1 MQGLLS
7 ESWEP
12 RRKPADNV
20 SDLVKF
26 DAREALDSVVRLLEA
41 VGSPTSLSQ
50 KLNNVALFV
59 QRLCPRTRCSILLVD
74 PERGTLNFGAA
85 PHLPEAYNAAI
96 HGVPFGE
103 GVGSCGTAAARRAP
117 VIVADIEHSPLWI
130 NFRDLAKEH
139 GLAACWS
146 TPVMDGGELLG
157 TFAMY
162 YDQPREPTATDLEVL
177 KIAGPL
183 AAVVI
188 RRQQDSDRLRES
200 EERFRAAFDFAAIG
214 KALIGLDGRWVRV
227 NQALCRI
234 VGYSADELMRMDFQS
249 ITHPDDLES
258 DLALVKEMLEGSRLY
273 YQLEKRYVHRAGHA
287 VWVLLSVSM
296 VRDEA
301 GNPRY
306 FISQIQDISDRKRLQ
321 YQLNELTS
329 SEQRRLGQDLHDG
342 LGQELTGLSLLATAF
357 ATRAARAGSELAGD
371 ALALSKL
378 AQNAVATCKDIVH
391 GVSPLTDCQGGLVR
405 GIKELAHRTRELG
418 GKAVRFQ
425 AFEYAEVTLSWGAR
439 SHLYRI
445 TQEALNNAVRHA
457 SAAVVHVIITVAP
470 RNVCIEVVDDGDGIS
485 CEALGGNG
493 AGIGAMRYRAEALN
507 ASLTIHALPRGGTLV
522 RCECPQPTVEPLPA
536 QPG

>member
-20 SDLVKF
+20 SDLAKF
-26 DAREALDSVVRLLEA
+26 DARDALDSVVRLLEA

-74 PERGTLNFGAA
+74 AERGTLNFGAA
-85 PHLPEAYNAAI
+85 PHLPDAYNAAI
-96 HGVPFGE
+96 DGTAYGE

-117 VIVADIEHSPLWI
+117 VIVADIQQSPLWI
-130 NFRDLAKEH
+130 NFRELAQQH

-146 TPVMDGGELLG
+146 TPVLDGSGELLG

-162 YDQPREPTATDLEVL
+162 YDEPREPTATDLDVL

-188 RRQQDSDRLRES
+188 RRQRDSDRLRES
-200 EERFRAAFDFAAIG
+200 EQRFRSAFDFAAIG
-214 KALIGLDGRWVRV
+214 KAMIGLDGRWLRV
-227 NQALCRI
+227 NQALSRI
-234 VGYSADELMRMDFQS
+234 VGYSADELLQMDFQS
-249 ITHPDDLES
+249 ITHPDDLDS
-258 DLALVKEMLEGSRLY
+258 DLALVREMLEGSRLY
-273 YQLEKRYVHRAGHA
+273 YHTEKRYVHRAGHL

-296 VRDEA
+296 VRDDA

-306 FISQIQDISDRKRLQ
+306 FIAQIQDVSDRKRLQ
-321 YQLNELTS
+321 QQLNELTS

-357 ATRAARAGSELAGD
+357 ATRAARAGSELAAD

-391 GVSPLTDCQGGLVR
+391 GVSPLTECQGGLVR
-405 GIKELAHRTRELG
+405 GLKDLANRAKDLSGRI
-418 GKAVRFQ
+418 VRFQ
-425 AFEYAEVTLSWGAR
+425 AFEYAEVTLSWDAR
-439 SHLYRI
+439 NQLYRI
-445 TQEALNNAVRHA
+445 TQEALNNAIRHA
-457 SAAVVHVIITVAP
+457 SASVVHVIITVAP
-470 RNVCIEVVDDGDGIS
+470 KNVCIEVVDDGHGIS
-485 CEALGGNG
+485 GEALDRGS
-493 AGIGAMRYRAEALN
+493 GIGTMRYRADSLN
-507 ASLTIHALPRGGTLV
+507 AALSIQALPRGGTLV
-522 RCECPQPTVEPLPA
+522 RCECPQATPESSP
-536 QPG
+536 

>member
-12 RRKPADNV
+12 RRKLADNV
-20 SDLVKF
+20 SDLAKF

-41 VGSPTSLSQ
+41 VGSPTSLVQ

-59 QRLCPRTRCSILLVD
+59 ERLSPRTRCSILLVD
-74 PERGTLNFGAA
+74 AEHGTLNIGAA

-96 HGVPFGE
+96 HGTCFGE

-130 NFRDLAKEH
+130 NYRDLAREH

-146 TPVMDGGELLG
+146 TPVLDGSGELLG

-188 RRQQDSDRLRES
+188 RRQHDSDRLRES
-200 EERFRAAFDFAAIG
+200 EERFRSAFDFAAIG
-214 KALIGLDGRWVRV
+214 KAMIGLDGRWLRV
-227 NQALCRI
+227 NQAMQRI
-234 VGYSADELMRMDFQS
+234 VGYSADELLQMDFQS
-249 ITHPDDLES
+249 VTHPDDLDT
-258 DLALVKEMLEGSRLY
+258 DLAFVKEMLDGTRLY
-273 YQLEKRYVHRAGHA
+273 YQMEKRYVHRSGQV

-296 VRDEA
+296 VRDDA

-321 YQLNELTS
+321 QQLNELTS

-357 ATRAARAGSELAGD
+357 ATRATRAGSELADD
-371 ALALSKL
+371 ALALAKL
-378 AQNAVATCKDIVH
+378 AQNAVATCKDIVR
-391 GVSPLTDCQGGLVR
+391 GVSPLTESQGGLVR
-405 GIKELAHRTRELG
+405 GLKELAHRSNALG
-418 GKAVRFQ
+418 GKIVRFQ
-425 AFEYAEVTLSWGAR
+425 AFEYADVTLSWDAR
-439 SHLYRI
+439 NQLYRI
-445 TQEALNNAVRHA
+445 TQEAINNAIQHA
-457 SAAVVHVIITVAP
+457 NASMVHVIVTAAP
-470 RNVCIEVVDDGDGIS
+470 KNFCVEVVDDGDGIS
-485 CEALGGNG
+485 PEALGKSGSG
-493 AGIGAMRYRAEALN
+493 LSAMRYRADALN
-507 ASLTIHALPRGGTLV
+507 ATLTVQALPRGGTLV
-522 RCECPQPTVEPLPA
+522 RCECPQPMTERPP
-536 QPG
+536 QQ